1 MVSWVPRSRDSR
13 RLDEAS
19 LAILNDRISRDL
31 AATAR
36 AREACL
42 SFQSIDRSDS
52 PILSETSEDD
62 GFTMS
67 MYEIELDV
75 WLDFDDDSL
84 YVNREGF
91 PAEEPALR
99 R

>member
-1 MVSWVPRSRDSR
+1 
-13 RLDEAS
+13 
-19 LAILNDRISRDL
+19 
-31 AATAR
+31 
-36 AREACL
+36 
-42 SFQSIDRSDS
+42 
-52 PILSETSEDD
+52 
-62 GFTMS
+62 MS

-99 R
+99 RWVSAFFLRLNANAHELGQ